1 MTKVII
7 GMKKGSE
14 GLFLRDNM
22 DVKSEADNLF
32 GFTQSTRRDI
42 HQHPEVGYNE
52 FRTAKLISDELSALG
67 FVVKIGLGKTGVV
80 GVING
85 KTESQV
91 VMLRFDMDALPI
103 QEANTIDYVS
113 QNPGIMHAC
122 GHDSHVAV
130 GLTVAKILAEHKN
143 DLNGSVKMIFQP
155 AEEGGAGALAMIN
168 DGALLDPMPDYALGI
183 HVWNEKPVGW
193 FGITE
198 GPAMAGANMI
208 TFTVNGRGGHGAVP
222 QLTEDPVI
230 ASAHIITALQT
241 IVSRN
246 VSPLE
251 SAVVSITQI
260 EGGCAFNIIP
270 SSVTAKGT
278 IRTFLPE
285 IQLKVVTR
293 FEEIVQDVA
302 RAMNCTAETSIDLG
316 TKPVIND
323 KKVAKR
329 VTKVASDLWPDAQ
342 IENDYRTM
350 GAEDISEFLIRIPGC
365 FILVGSAN
373 ADKHLNSAHHNPNF
387 DIDESCLPNAVAL
400 LVNATIEL
408 LENGID

>member
-1 MTKVII
+1 
-7 GMKKGSE
+7 
-14 GLFLRDNM
+14 M
-22 DVKSEADNLF
+22 DIRSEAENLF
-32 GFTQSTRRDI
+32 YYTQNKRRDI

-52 FRTAKLISDELSALG
+52 YRTAKLIAEELFSLG
-67 FVVKIGLGKTGVV
+67 YEVKTGLGKTGVV
-80 GVING
+80 GVIIG
-85 KTESQV
+85 KRESPV

-103 QEANTIDYVS
+103 QEENKTNYVS

-130 GLTVAKILAEHKN
+130 GLTVAKILAAHKN
-143 DLNGSVKMIFQP
+143 DLQGAVKLIFQP
-155 AEEGGAGALAMIN
+155 AEEGGAGAIAMIN
-168 DGALLDPMPDYALGI
+168 DGALLDPMPDYVLGM
-183 HVWNEKPVGW
+183 HVWNEKPLGW

-208 TFTVNGRGGHGAVP
+208 TFTVNGHGGHGALP
-222 QLTEDPVI
+222 HLTADPLI
-230 ASAHIITALQT
+230 ASTQIISALQT

-260 EGGCAFNIIP
+260 EGGSAFNIIP

-278 IRTFLPE
+278 IRAFLPE
-285 IQLKVVTR
+285 VQTKVIAR
-293 FEEIVQDVA
+293 FEEIVHDIA
-302 RAMNCTAETSIDLG
+302 KAMNCTAVTNIDQG

-323 KKVAKR
+323 KKVAK
-329 VTKVASDLWPDAQ
+329 KISKIASALWPDAQ

-350 GAEDISEFLIRIPGC
+350 GAEDMSEFLMRIPGC

-373 ADKHLNSAHHNPNF
+373 EIRHLNSPHHSPNF
-387 DIDESCLPNAVAL
+387 DIDESCLPKAVVL
-400 LVNATIEL
+400 LVEATIEL
-408 LENGID
+408 LDNGID